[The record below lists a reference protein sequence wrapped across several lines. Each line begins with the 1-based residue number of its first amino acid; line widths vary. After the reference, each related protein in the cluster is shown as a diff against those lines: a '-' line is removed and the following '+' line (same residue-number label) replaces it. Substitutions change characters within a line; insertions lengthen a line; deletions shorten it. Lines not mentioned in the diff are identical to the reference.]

1 MKAPPLESDAPRER
15 RTVTVSVRS
24 WWTGA
29 AIASATLLVWI
40 VVARGLAVFL
50 LLFAAALIGEGLR
63 PAVDAVSRRMPRP
76 LGVGLVFLGVVAV
89 GGIAVA
95 LLVQPVGLEA
105 VRIVDAAPGYV
116 QGLQARIVDLQ
127 RFLQDNPGAQQVV
140 SGIWR
145 QSGGWFGF
153 LAQRAI
159 GGPFALA
166 AFVSDVAL
174 LLLMSFFWMLAA
186 DEFHRF
192 VVGLFPQQSQALAGD
207 VLREM
212 GEKLSAYMRGVAI
225 TGLIIAVLSTAG
237 IALVRAPYA
246 LVLGLFAGLLEALPF
261 IGPLIS
267 GAVAVLVTLASAG
280 WITALEV
287 AVVFVIVQQ
296 IEGNVLSPI
305 VFNRQTALNPLAIV
319 FATVLGGSLLGVPGA
334 VLAVPA
340 ASLLQVMVA
349 RVAAP
354 ALRRASSA

>member
-29 AIASATLLVWI
+29 AVASATLLVWF
-40 VVARGLAVFL
+40 VVAQGLSVFL

-63 PAVDAVSRRMPRP
+63 PAVDAVSKRMPRG
-76 LGVGLVFLGVVAV
+76 LGVGVVFLGVVAL
-89 GGIAVA
+89 GGITIG
-95 LLVQPVGLEA
+95 LLVQPVGIEA
-105 VRIVDAAPGYV
+105 ARIIDAAPGY
-116 QGLQARIVDLQ
+116 LQALQGHLVDLQ
-127 RFLQDNPGAQQVV
+127 RFVRDNPDAQQLL
-140 SGIWR
+140 SGVWK

-153 LAQRAI
+153 LAQRAL

-166 AFVSDVAL
+166 AFVSDMVL

-192 VVGLFPQQSQALAGD
+192 AVGLFPAQSQAVTSD
-207 VLREM
+207 VLSEM
-212 GEKLSAYMRGVAI
+212 GGKLSAYMRGVAI

-246 LVLGLFAGLLEALPF
+246 LVLGLTAGLLEALPF

-267 GAVAVLVTLASAG
+267 GAVAILVTLAAAG
-280 WITALEV
+280 WFAAVEV

-319 FATVLGGSLLGVPGA
+319 FATVLGGALLGIPGA

-340 ASLLQVMVA
+340 ASLLQVLVV